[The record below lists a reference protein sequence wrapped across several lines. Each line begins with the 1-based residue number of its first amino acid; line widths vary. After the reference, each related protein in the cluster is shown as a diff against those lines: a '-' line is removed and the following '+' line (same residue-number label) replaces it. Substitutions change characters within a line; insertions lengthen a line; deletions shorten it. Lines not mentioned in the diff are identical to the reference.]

1 MKKIV
6 FLFIIYLSAVSCQ
19 TLDEAGK
26 IMRNEKITNTDEFL
40 VKKKDPLIMPPNYE
54 DVPKPESIKRL
65 RKKKRYKKI
74 LRAPENNNSSSIKN
88 STTEESIIN
97 KSRINKVSRNKIY
110 LKNHIRTKHLQ
121 NKLQKT

>member
-6 FLFIIYLSAVSCQ
+6 FLFIIYLTTVSCQ

-26 IMRNEKITNTDEFL
+26 ILRNEKITNTDEFL

-54 DVPKPESIKRL
+54 DVPKPGSIKQV
-65 RKKKRYKKI
+65 KKEKEDIKKI
-74 LRAPENNNSSSIKN
+74 LRAPENNNSSSINN

-97 KSRINKVSRNKIY
+97 RIKKR
-110 LKNHIRTKHLQ
+110 
-121 NKLQKT
+121 

>member
-6 FLFIIYLSAVSCQ
+6 FLFTIYLATVSCQ

-26 IMRNEKITNTDEFL
+26 ILRNEKITNTDEFL

-54 DVPKPESIKRL
+54 DVPKPESIKEV
-65 RKKKRYKKI
+65 KKEKRDIKKI
-74 LRAPENNNSSSIKN
+74 LRAPKNNNSSSINN

-97 KSRINKVSRNKIY
+97 RIKKR
-110 LKNHIRTKHLQ
+110 
-121 NKLQKT
+121 

>member
-1 MKKIV
+1 MKKIF
-6 FLFIIYLSAVSCQ
+6 FLFIIYLSTVSCQ

-26 IMRNEKITNTDEFL
+26 ILRNEKITNTDEFL

-54 DVPKPESIKRL
+54 DVPKPESIKDV
-65 RKKKRYKKI
+65 KKEKKDIKKI

-97 KSRINKVSRNKIY
+97 KIKK
-110 LKNHIRTKHLQ
+110 K
-121 NKLQKT
+121 

>member
-6 FLFIIYLSAVSCQ
+6 FLFIIYLTTVSCQ

-26 IMRNEKITNTDEFL
+26 ILRNEKITNTDEFL

-54 DVPKPESIKRL
+54 DVPKPGSIKQV
-65 RKKKRYKKI
+65 KKEKEDIKKI
-74 LRAPENNNSSSIKN
+74 LRAPENNNSSSINN

-97 KSRINKVSRNKIY
+97 RIKK
-110 LKNHIRTKHLQ
+110 K
-121 NKLQKT
+121 

>member
-6 FLFIIYLSAVSCQ
+6 FLFIIYLITVSCQ

-54 DVPKPESIKRL
+54 DVPKPESIKEV
-65 RKKKRYKKI
+65 KKEKKDIKKI

-97 KSRINKVSRNKIY
+97 KIKK
-110 LKNHIRTKHLQ
+110 K
-121 NKLQKT
+121 

>member
-6 FLFIIYLSAVSCQ
+6 FLLIIYLAAVSCQ

-26 IMRNEKITNTDEFL
+26 IIRNEKITNTDEFL

-54 DVPKPESIKRL
+54 DVPKPESIKEV
-65 RKKKRYKKI
+65 KKEKKDIKKI
-74 LRAPENNNSSSIKN
+74 LRAPKNNNSSSIKN

-97 KSRINKVSRNKIY
+97 KIKNK
-110 LKNHIRTKHLQ
+110 
-121 NKLQKT
+121 